1 MDVRDY
7 EYIVAIADQGNIS
20 RAAAS
25 LFITQ
30 PALTKFLQRTESQL
44 GVSLFVRRGNQ
55 FLPTKAGQLYIQT
68 GRDILRMDR
77 KLTEDLS
84 RELAQQKQQIRF
96 GYTMGRTDEI
106 MENVLPKFFAQYP
119 EIQIH
124 THADTSR
131 NLLKALGS
139 GEIDLAVVTSSDRQP
154 GFQYIPM
161 EPAKFSLAVRKDD
174 PLTELAAPYEGC
186 HYPAISTE
194 LLKKRRIVITSGHTN
209 SGRISRRLLAK
220 FGLEGN
226 IGLEVSDVLTGM
238 TAVENGL
245 GVGLFISAPLGSRP
259 LTFLSLQDAEAP
271 EQTVVLA
278 YRNDWEPTISAKY
291 LIRLLTSC

>member
-55 FLPTKAGQLYIQT
+55 FLPTKAGNLYIQT

-96 GYTMGRTDEI
+96 GYTMGRTNDI
-106 MENVLPKFFAQYP
+106 MENVLPKFYAQYP

-131 NLLKALGS
+131 ELMKGLGA
-139 GEIDLAVVTSSDRQP
+139 GEIDIAVVTSAERQQ
-154 GFQYIPM
+154 GFQYIPIG
-161 EPAKFSLAVRKDD
+161 PARISLVVRKDD

-186 HYPAISTE
+186 HYPAVSAE
-194 LLKKRRIVITSGHTN
+194 LLKKCRLVITSGLTN
-209 SGRISRRLLAK
+209 SGRISRRMLAK

-226 IGLEVSDVLTGM
+226 IGLEVSDVQTGM
-238 TAVENGL
+238 IAVENGL

-259 LTFLSLQDAEAP
+259 LALLSLQDAEVP
-271 EQTVVLA
+271 EQSVVLA
-278 YRNDWEPTISAKY
+278 YRNDWEPTVSAKY